1 MKYEI
6 IDCIDAGSEYCP
18 CHLAET
24 GDCILCSELNS
35 KTFCDCINWKGTC
48 IYQEYIWNGNKAKN
62 GRKHYLCNIV
72 DKKKIDNKLIILTIK
87 VPYDLSQSLV
97 RPGSFVFLRN
107 PSCEEYFNAPISI
120 MDIDTLNN
128 TITVAIE
135 VVASKTKKIDELNK
149 NQDILVKA
157 PYWNGVLGVRHI
169 LNAKKG
175 NSIIIARAIGLAP
188 MIPIM
193 KKLCAN
199 DNNVTLILDKAEY
212 NENFVEDYIKLYN
225 VKVIECSTFNCG
237 ELTNDLKKIL
247 QNIVNKYDINL
258 IHCSGADILIYKVME
273 YLGDD
278 FNYSCCNNAK
288 MCCGEGVCG
297 ACTARFKGHIVKRLC
312 KLQVDPKYIFEGRR
326 LI

>member
-6 IDCIDAGSEYCP
+6 IDCIDAGTGYCP
-18 CHLAET
+18 CNLAET
-24 GDCILCSELNS
+24 GDCILCSELSS

-62 GRKHYLCNIV
+62 GRKHYLCTIV
-72 DKKKIDNKLIILTIK
+72 GKKKIDNKLIILIIK
-87 VPYDLSQSLV
+87 VPYDLTQSLV
-97 RPGSFVFLRN
+97 HPGSFVFLRN

-135 VVASKTKKIDELNK
+135 VIASKTKKIDELNK
-149 NQDILVKA
+149 NQSILVKG
-157 PYWNGVLGVRHI
+157 PYWNGVLGVRHV

-193 KKLCAN
+193 KKLCTN
-199 DNNVTLILDKAEY
+199 GNNVTLILDKAEY

-247 QNIVNKYDINL
+247 QNTINKDDINL
-258 IHCSGADILIYKVME
+258 IHCSGADILIYKIME
-273 YLGDD
+273 YLGDG